1 MTSVIARSMR
11 RLSLH
16 AHDCLDVHGK
26 IERAEKTGTR
36 DAVKNHNKLNVQESH
51 LPINWNDMK
60 AKTRFLTLT

>member
-26 IERAEKTGTR
+26 IERAEKTETR
-36 DAVKNHNKLNVQESH
+36 DAGRNHNKFNIKESH
-51 LPINWNDMK
+51 LPMK
-60 AKTRFLTLT
+60 